1 MMNKML
7 ITTDSPSNIARV
19 DQTIEVDVE
28 AVLIKFD
35 NVFYNTYYTVI
46 FLIIVHAVLCA
57 DLNVQLCTALRC
69 IV

>member
-7 ITTDSPSNIARV
+7 ITTDSPSKVARV

-35 NVFYNTYYTVI
+35 NNMFFTTPIIQYY
-46 FLIIVHAVLCA
+46 F
-57 DLNVQLCTALRC
+57 
-69 IV
+69 

>member
-35 NVFYNTYYTVI
+35 NNVFYNTYYTVI
-46 FLIIVHAVLCA
+46 FLIIVHAVL
-57 DLNVQLCTALRC
+57 
-69 IV
+69 